1 MSAVVLTLYTTA
13 VAASCMA
20 LVLAISSHIRRPANW
35 NTWCIVFQSCL
46 IFTMVLGY
54 MLQVTKLFISPETAR
69 VLYVVFRILQH
80 LAIGFVSVVIP
91 LLIAFILEKPWK
103 VWLRAL
109 FYFAG
114 ILYFLVGLVAELG
127 FLVEIRDPVQTG
139 LFVSVLAF
147 CVAILWANLGK
158 IEDIRTRNF
167 LRAVNIVVVALIPSA
182 SLIYLYPVYAD
193 LGYPS
198 YVIAFSVMLMVFF
211 FIRAHVEREI
221 LERGGSTEFE
231 DLSKYRITERESEVV
246 RFICKGMTNKEIAW
260 ELKISVNTVNNH
272 VANIFEKIGVRSRID
287 LIRKVRGS
295 LWV

>member
-1 MSAVVLTLYTTA
+1 MSALVLSLYTLAIA
-13 VAASCMA
+13 VSSMA
-20 LVLAISSHIRRPANW
+20 LVLAISSLIRRLANW

-46 IFTMVLGY
+46 IFTMILGY
-54 MLQVTKLFISPETAR
+54 LLQVTKLFITPETAR

-80 LAIGFVSVVIP
+80 LAIGFVTVVIP

-103 VWLRAL
+103 KWLRAL
-109 FYFAG
+109 FYCAG
-114 ILYFLVGLVAELG
+114 IVYFVVGLAAELG
-127 FLVEIRDPVQTG
+127 YLVEIRDPVQTG
-139 LFVSVLAF
+139 VFVSVLVF
-147 CVAILWANLGK
+147 CVVILWSNLGK
-158 IEDIRTRNF
+158 IDDKRTRNF

-182 SLIYLYPVYAD
+182 SLLYLYPTYAD

-211 FIRAHVEREI
+211 FIRAHADREA
-221 LERGGSTEFE
+221 LEHGGSTELE

-272 VANIFEKIGVRSRID
+272 VANIFEKMEVRSRID